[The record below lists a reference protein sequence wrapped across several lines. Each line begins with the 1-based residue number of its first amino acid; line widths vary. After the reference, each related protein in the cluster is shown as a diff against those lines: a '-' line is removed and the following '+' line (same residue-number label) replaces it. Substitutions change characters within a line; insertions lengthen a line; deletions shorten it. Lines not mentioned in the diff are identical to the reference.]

1 MRRRR
6 ATALLAVLLPALV
19 LLPGCGGGDNTN
31 AGNTNAGNTNAGTNP
46 RAKLDEALGKMAQA
60 SAGFNPPPPSM
71 KLGEKVVL
79 SFVISPK
86 QTPRELEEGV
96 RKETGPG
103 NVETRTIRVSNDME
117 ARLEGPGFHVEPMSP
132 GTQPV
137 STLQETKWTWEVW
150 PERAGK
156 QTLYLYVSAL
166 EDYGDGAGVHR
177 ILISPYN
184 PRTYVVT
191 VPHPLGHYLPWLLLP
206 ALLSAGVAAWLWRRG
221 KRGRRAAPNWF
232 VPGAGESRIFLSY
245 RREDTA
251 GHVGRL
257 RDALVERFGPG
268 RVFMDLESIRGG
280 DDFVEALEK
289 AVASCAVVV
298 AVIGRQWASAADGEG
313 KRRLDNPNDFVRL
326 EVEAALKR
334 GVRVIPALV
343 QGAEMPGADVLP
355 APLAKL
361 ARRNAVE
368 ISDSRWAFD
377 VERLAS
383 VIEESLAGE
392 PAGRAEA
399 SAPPG

>member
-1 MRRRR
+1 MRRRY

-19 LLPGCGGGDNTN
+19 LLSGCGGGDNTN
-31 AGNTNAGNTNAGTNP
+31 GSGNTNDNTSP
-46 RAKLDEALGKMAQA
+46 RARLDAALGKMTEA
-60 SAGFNPPPPSM
+60 SAGFNPPPSSM
-71 KLGEKVVL
+71 KLGESAVL

-86 QTPRELEEGV
+86 QTPRELEEAM
-96 RKETGPG
+96 RKEPSPV
-103 NVETRTIRVSNDME
+103 NVETSTIRVSNNME
-117 ARLEGPGFHVEPMSP
+117 ARLDGAGFRIEAKTPGI
-132 GTQPV
+132 QPV

-150 PERAGK
+150 PESGGK
-156 QTLYLYVSAL
+156 QTLYLYVSAI
-166 EDYGDGAGVHR
+166 EVYGEGAHELR
-177 ILISPYN
+177 IPISPYN
-184 PRTYVVT
+184 PKTYVVAVT
-191 VPHPLGHYLPWLLLP
+191 QPLSYYLLWLLPP

-221 KRGRRAAPNWF
+221 RKGRRRAAPNWF
-232 VPGAGESRIFLSY
+232 VPGVGESRIFLSY

-257 RDALVERFGPG
+257 RDALVERFGPE

-298 AVIGRQWASAADGEG
+298 AVIGRQWASATDKEG
-313 KRRLDNPNDFVRL
+313 KRRLDNPHDFVRL

-377 VERLAS
+377 VERLVA
-383 VIEESLAGE
+383 VIEETLASE
-392 PAGRAEA
+392 PAKQAEP
-399 SAPPG
+399 SALPG